1 MASRFLS
8 SQRPVTA
15 PEIATQ
21 GTIRASAVHVID
33 GDTIEYVGLSI
44 RLVGFDTP
52 ETFNADCTDEK
63 ARGDAA
69 TARLRQLIRAA
80 GTLQLFIQDER
91 DRYGRGL
98 GSLLVDG
105 QDVSDVLISEGL
117 ARRYRGGR
125 RRGWC

>member
-1 MASRFLS
+1 MAQFYGAK
-8 SQRPVTA
+8 T
-15 PEIATQ
+15 
-21 GTIRASAVHVID
+21 G
-33 GDTIEYVGLSI
+33 GLSI
-44 RLVGFDTP
+44 RLVGFGTP
-52 ETFNADCTDEK
+52 ETFYADCANEK

-69 TARLRQLIRAA
+69 TARLRQLISAA

-105 QDVSDVLISEGL
+105 QDVGDVLISEGL
-117 ARRYRGGR
+117 ARRYSGGR